1 MLDEIMLDVTE
12 IIKVVLAD
20 ILKENGIGIKEGT
33 CATAIEKDG
42 VHVLSNQGEKGL
54 VEADNVIFAAGSLPQ
69 DALSEKVEEEFQ
81 VFRIGDCAEPR
92 DIFHAVREGSF
103 IARQI

>member
-1 MLDEIMLDVTE
+1 MN
-12 IIKVVLAD
+12 KR
-20 ILKENGIGIKEGT
+20 
-33 CATAIEKDG
+33 
-42 VHVLSNQGEKGL
+42 GEKGL
-54 VEADNVIFAAGSLPQ
+54 VEADNVIFAAGSEPQ
-69 DALSEKVEEEFQ
+69 DSLPKKLEEEFR